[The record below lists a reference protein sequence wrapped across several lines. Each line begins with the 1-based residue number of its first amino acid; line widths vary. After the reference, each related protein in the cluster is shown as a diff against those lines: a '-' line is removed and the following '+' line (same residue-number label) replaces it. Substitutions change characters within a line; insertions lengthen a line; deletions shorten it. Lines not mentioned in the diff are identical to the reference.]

1 MQAKGETSTLQ
12 TGKDTNIMR
21 NIFQSSWVNDK
32 NAFKKYIYIFQ
43 ISAVRTGARAYMGE
57 NVTIFLSIL
66 YFIFKY
72 IPSATHT
79 PKIGTSLDSS
89 LIKKQQSLIFQF
101 QIIGFRSKMKKKKTD
116 WSESLFW
123 QDTFTRVLP
132 VYYLNEH

>member
-21 NIFQSSWVNDK
+21 KIFQSSWVNDK
-32 NAFKKYIYIFQ
+32 NAFKKKRIYIFQ

-66 YFIFKY
+66 YFIFKS

-89 LIKKQQSLIFQF
+89 LIKEQLS
-101 QIIGFRSKMKKKKTD
+101 
-116 WSESLFW
+116 
-123 QDTFTRVLP
+123 
-132 VYYLNEH
+132 